1 MCCLIGLFALAQTAL
16 AVPEDALL
24 LSQPLAV
31 VWRYQTDF
39 TTNLTPA
46 ADAQTV
52 FVPLAGGVMIALNA
66 ADGKLMWR
74 AETGGEFSAAPV
86 ADDRSVYIVSSFA
99 GPDEKHPRGSLR
111 AISKSTGITL
121 WMRTLPAPIG
131 GGLAVGTALF
141 GGGDDGR
148 VYAFDKRTGAILW
161 SNQYAGGFSSQPSIA
176 GEFVYFGSTAG
187 TLRALDGSTGQL
199 GWEYKTSGAIKG
211 PIAAANGVVYFGSS
225 DGNVYAYS
233 QIRSKLIWHRRT
245 GAAVQAVT
253 ALENGLLA
261 SSLDNFAYLLSLNK
275 GSVIWRRQLPGRIS
289 SPPVTSAD
297 GALFTPFSSDAAI
310 VLNLRDGKTANSLPM
325 GEENSSA
332 AAPIRIGNLVLI
344 TTPHTLLAFAAPH
357 K

>member
-1 MCCLIGLFALAQTAL
+1 LGCLIGLFLLAQTAF
-16 AVPEDALL
+16 AAPEDGLI

-52 FVPLAGGVMIALNA
+52 FVPLGGGVMIALNA
-66 ADGKLMWR
+66 ADGKLIWR
-74 AETGGEFSAAPV
+74 AENGGEFSAAPI
-86 ADDRSVYIVSSFA
+86 ADERSVYIVSSYSA
-99 GPDEKHPRGSLR
+99 SDEKHPRGALR

-131 GGLAVGTALF
+131 GGLVVGAALF
-141 GGGDDGR
+141 GGSNDGR
-148 VYAFDKRTGAILW
+148 VYAFDKHTGAILW
-161 SNQYAGGFSSQPSIA
+161 SNQYAEGFSSQPAIA
-176 GEFVYFGSTAG
+176 GNLVYFGGNAG
-187 TLRALDGSTGQL
+187 TMRALNTATGQL
-199 GWEYKTSGAIKG
+199 GWEYKARGAIQG
-211 PIAAANGVVYFGSS
+211 SISAANGVVYFGSS
-225 DGNVYAYS
+225 DANVYAFS
-233 QIRSKLIWHRRT
+233 ESRSKLIWHRRT

-275 GSVIWRRQLPGRIS
+275 GAVIWRRQLPGRIS

-297 GALFTPFSSDAAI
+297 GALFTPFSTDTAI
-310 VLNLRDGKTANSLPM
+310 VLNLRDGRPANSLPM

-344 TTPHTLLAFAAPH
+344 TTPHTLLAFAAPRL
-357 K
+357 